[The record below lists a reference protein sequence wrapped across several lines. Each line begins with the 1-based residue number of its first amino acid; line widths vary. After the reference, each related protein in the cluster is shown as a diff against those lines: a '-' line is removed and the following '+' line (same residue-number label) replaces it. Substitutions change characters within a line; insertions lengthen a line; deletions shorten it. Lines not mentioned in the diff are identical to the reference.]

1 MKKTRLIVVEDE
13 ALFRELLTSNLSN
26 EPGLEVIAEAEDG
39 EAAIRLARELQP
51 DVMLMD
57 IELKGDIDGIEA
69 ALQIKKERDQTGIVI
84 LSSHKDRRYI
94 NSVPLDSSTG
104 WAYLLKQTVSDIT
117 TIVRA
122 IEASKDGMLML
133 DPAIAR
139 DLVPKENSAV
149 ACMSKRKRE
158 VLGLIA
164 QGYNN
169 AAIAGEMSLSG
180 KSIETYINVIY
191 QELGLSGEPNIHNRV
206 KATLLFLRDS
216 RNWK

>member
-1 MKKTRLIVVEDE
+1 MKKTSLIVVEDE

-26 EPGLEVIAEAEDG
+26 EPTLEVIAEAEDG

-57 IELKGDIDGIEA
+57 IELKGNMDGIES
-69 ALQIKKERDQTGIVI
+69 ALQIKKEREQTGIVI

-122 IEASKDGMLML
+122 IEATKDGMLML

-139 DLVPKENSAV
+139 DLVPKENTAI
-149 ACMSKRKRE
+149 AQLSKRHLE
-158 VLGLIA
+158 VLELIA

-169 AAIAGEMSLSG
+169 AAIADKLSLSV

-191 QELGLSGEPNIHNRV
+191 QELALSGEPNIHNRV
-206 KATLLFLRDS
+206 KASLLYLRDS
-216 RNWK
+216 RNRK